1 MSTVPPDAP
10 LDEPPPALLLLP
22 LLLQPAAARA
32 TAASAAA
39 IAGVRFNTFMIF
51 LSFGWLALRP
61 RSTPTDPVWAS
72 WQCDSRGICRTP
84 TGSAST
90 SRLHHAHAGVRSTG
104 SVADKSFPL
113 SCVRSRRED
122 LRRTPPS
129 PPNSRTMGMGSS
141 PPAAVGLRHVRL
153 DPAVLARESMPDSC
167 IAEINRKITN
177 RSPPGCRGSI
187 LRPDL
192 TTGTGNSRHVA
203 GVRVRATMRAC
214 DVPSS
219 PARMIG
225 RNDTTHEP
233 CHSLSSAIGVLSV
246 ACGAGLRR

>member
-1 MSTVPPDAP
+1 MNSLITRR
-10 LDEPPPALLLLP
+10 PA
-22 LLLQPAAARA
+22 
-32 TAASAAA
+32 
-39 IAGVRFNTFMIF
+39 IF
-51 LSFGWLALRP
+51 LTRP
-61 RSTPTDPVWAS
+61 TPGRAP
-72 WQCDSRGICRTP
+72 QICRTLP
-84 TGSAST
+84 DLPASADST
-90 SRLHHAHAGVRSTG
+90 TRTRESGVLGRWRISR
-104 SVADKSFPL
+104 PL
-113 SCVRSRRED
+113 SYVRSRPED
-122 LRRTPPS
+122 LSTYPTVTAE
-129 PPNSRTMGMGSS
+129 SRTMGMGSS

-192 TTGTGNSRHVA
+192 TAGTGNSRHVA

-219 PARMIG
+219 SARMIG

>member
-1 MSTVPPDAP
+1 LAR
-10 LDEPPPALLLLP
+10 PATWEHTDRPGSGLHGSAIAEGSAGP
-22 LLLQPAAARA
+22 
-32 TAASAAA
+32 TGAAST
-39 IAGVRFNTFMIF
+39 R
-51 LSFGWLALRP
+51 
-61 RSTPTDPVWAS
+61 
-72 WQCDSRGICRTP
+72 
-84 TGSAST
+84 
-90 SRLHHAHAGVRSTG
+90 RLHHAHAGVRSTG
-104 SVADKSFPL
+104 SVADESFPL
-113 SCVRSRRED
+113 SCVRSRREIFD
-122 LRRTPPS
+122 VLHRHRRI
-129 PPNSRTMGMGSS
+129 RGRWGWGSS
-141 PPAAVGLRHVRL
+141 PSAAVGLRHVRL

-177 RSPPGCRGSI
+177 RSPPGCRGSM

-192 TTGTGNSRHVA
+192 TAGTGNSRHVA

-233 CHSLSSAIGVLSV
+233 RYSLSSAIGVLSV

>member
-1 MSTVPPDAP
+1 MSTVPPDEP

-22 LLLQPAAARA
+22 LLLQPAATRA

-51 LSFGWLALRP
+51 LSFGWLATREH
-61 RSTPTDPVWAS
+61 TDPPA
-72 WQCDSRGICRTP
+72 R

-141 PPAAVGLRHVRL
+141 PSAAVGLRHARL

-192 TTGTGNSRHVA
+192 TAGTGNSRHVA

-233 CHSLSSAIGVLSV
+233 CHSLSSANGVLSV